1 MRILLLSLT
10 LFTGLHS
17 TAQQDTSSYT
27 YRSLSEALEQPT
39 LVKRLDLSGQALE
52 RFPTEVLLFPNLE
65 ELRLGRDGISE
76 LPPEIGQLKH
86 LRLLDLSGNPIV
98 TLPLEFT
105 QLLAL
110 EELYLNDD
118 PLLELEGDLKLLS
131 QLPQLRIL
139 HLDGDGIE
147 RLPGCIIELR
157 RLEELYLTNN
167 ALQTFPLEVIGMPA
181 LTLIDLRSNPVQP
194 LIPLDLQQR
203 GVLVRF

>member
-1 MRILLLSLT
+1 MRNLLFILT
-10 LFTGLHS
+10 VAFGLHS
-17 TAQQDTSSYT
+17 AAQQDTSSYT
-27 YRSLSEALEQPT
+27 YRSLSEALQQPT

-76 LPPEIGQLKH
+76 LPHEIGLLKR

-98 TLPLEFT
+98 TLPMEFT
-105 QLLAL
+105 QLHAL

-118 PLLELEGDLKLLS
+118 PMLELEGDLKLLS
-131 QLPQLRIL
+131 QLPRLRIL

-157 RLEELYLTNN
+157 RLEELYLNNN
-167 ALQTFPLEVIGMPA
+167 ALQTLPQEVMGMPA
-181 LTLIDLRSNPVQP
+181 LKLIDLRSNPVQP

>member
-1 MRILLLSLT
+1 MRILLLTLT
-10 LFTGLHS
+10 LLAGLHS
-17 TAQQDTSSYT
+17 SAQQDTLTYT
-27 YRSLSEALEQPT
+27 YRSLSEALQQPT

-65 ELRLGRDGISE
+65 ELRLGHDGIRK
-76 LPPEIGQLKH
+76 LPPEIGQLKR

-98 TLPLEFT
+98 TLPSEFS
-105 QLLAL
+105 QLHAL

-118 PLLELEGDLKLLS
+118 PQLDLEDDLKILS
-131 QLPQLRIL
+131 QLPRLRIL
-139 HLDGDGIE
+139 HLEGDGIE
-147 RLPGCIIELR
+147 RLPGCIIQLR

-167 ALQTFPLEVIGMPA
+167 ALRTFPSELIDMPS
-181 LTLIDLRSNPVQP
+181 LKLIDLRTNPVQP

>member
-1 MRILLLSLT
+1 MRDLLLTLT
-10 LFTGLHS
+10 LATALHGA
-17 TAQQDTSSYT
+17 AQQDTLSYT
-27 YRSLSEALEQPT
+27 YRSLSEALQKPT

-52 RFPTEVLLFPNLE
+52 RFPEEVLLFPNLE
-65 ELRLGRDGISE
+65 ELRLGRDGIIE
-76 LPPEIGQLKH
+76 LPPGIGQLER

-98 TLPLEFT
+98 TLPTEFA
-105 QLLAL
+105 QLRAL

-118 PLLELEGDLKLLS
+118 PSLDLEGDLKLLS
-131 QLPQLRIL
+131 QLPSLRIL

-167 ALQTFPLEVIGMPA
+167 ALRTFPPELIGMPA
-181 LTLIDLRSNPVQP
+181 LKLIDLRSNPVQP

>member
-1 MRILLLSLT
+1 MRILLFTLT
-10 LFTGLHS
+10 LASGLFCA
-17 TAQQDTSSYT
+17 AQQDTSSYT
-27 YRSLSEALEQPT
+27 YRSLSEALRQPT

-52 RFPTEVLLFPNLE
+52 RFPAEVLLFPNLE

-76 LPPEIGQLKH
+76 LPPGIGQLKR

-105 QLLAL
+105 QLIAL

-118 PLLELEGDLKLLS
+118 PSLDLEGDLKLLS
-131 QLPQLRIL
+131 QLPRLRIL

-167 ALQTFPLEVIGMPA
+167 ALQTFPREVIGS
-181 LTLIDLRSNPVQP
+181 LL
-194 LIPLDLQQR
+194 
-203 GVLVRF
+203 